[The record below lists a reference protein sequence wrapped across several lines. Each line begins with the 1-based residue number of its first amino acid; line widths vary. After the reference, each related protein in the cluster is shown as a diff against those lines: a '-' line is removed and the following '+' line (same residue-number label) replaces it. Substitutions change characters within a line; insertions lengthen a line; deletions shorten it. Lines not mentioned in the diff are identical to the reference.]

1 MIEGVVAFP
10 EGFAGEQG
18 YVLVG
23 TAHPT
28 ILIQGNA
35 SPVQDLTWTFG
46 GFRGTSLKNRSAG

>member
-28 ILIQGNA
+28 ILLTISKPQVSFVTA
-35 SPVQDLTWTFG
+35 SRF
-46 GFRGTSLKNRSAG
+46 